1 MTIRSFQ
8 GVSPA
13 VPTSAYVDEQAV
25 VIGRVTLGEQT
36 NIWPC
41 AVVRGDVNDIS
52 IGDRTNIQDGAVL
65 HVAHEGEHGKGYALV
80 IGKDVTV
87 GHNATVHACII
98 EDEVLI
104 GMNATILDGAVVPK
118 HCIVGANALVPPGK
132 RLQSGWMYM
141 GIPAKPVRELTE
153 QEIAFFKYSA
163 HHYVKLMQAYQADAK
178 AE

>member
-8 GVSPA
+8 GVSPT
-13 VPTSAYVDEQAV
+13 VPASAHVDEQAV

-41 AVVRGDVNDIS
+41 AVVRGDVNDIR

-80 IGKDVTV
+80 IGRDVTV
-87 GHNATVHACII
+87 GHNATVHACTI

-104 GMNATILDGAVVPK
+104 GMNATILDGALVPK

-132 RLQSGWMYM
+132 QLQSGWMYM

-153 QEIAFFKYSA
+153 QEIAFFRYSA
-163 HHYVKLMQAYQADAK
+163 QHYVKLMQAYQA
-178 AE
+178 EESGT

>member
-8 GVSPA
+8 GVSPT
-13 VPTSAYVDEQAV
+13 VPASTYVDEQAV

-41 AVVRGDVNDIS
+41 AVVRGDVNDIR

-80 IGKDVTV
+80 IGRDVTV
-87 GHNATVHACII
+87 GHNATVHACTI

-104 GMNATILDGAVVPK
+104 GMNATILDGALVPK

-132 RLQSGWMYM
+132 QLQSGWMYM

-153 QEIAFFKYSA
+153 QEIAFFRYSA
-163 HHYVKLMQAYQADAK
+163 QHYVKLMQAYQA
-178 AE
+178 EESGT

>member
-1 MTIRSFQ
+1 MSIRSFQ
-8 GVSPA
+8 GVSP
-13 VPTSAYVDEQAV
+13 TISESAYVDEQAV
-25 VIGRVTLGEQT
+25 VIGRVTLGKQT

-41 AVVRGDVNDIS
+41 AVLRGDVNDIS
-52 IGDRTNIQDGAVL
+52 VGARTNIQDGAVL

-87 GHNATVHACII
+87 GHNATVHACTIG
-98 EDEVLI
+98 DEVLI

-132 RLQSGWMYM
+132 QLQSGWMYM

-163 HHYVKLMQAYQADAK
+163 QHYVKLMQAYQQDQAS
-178 AE
+178 

>member
-1 MTIRSFQ
+1 MSIRSFQ
-8 GVSPA
+8 GVSP
-13 VPTSAYVDEQAV
+13 TISESAYVDEQAV

-41 AVVRGDVNDIS
+41 AVLRGDVNDIS
-52 IGDRTNIQDGAVL
+52 VGARTNIQDGAVL

-87 GHNATVHACII
+87 GHNATVHACTIG
-98 EDEVLI
+98 DEVLI

-132 RLQSGWMYM
+132 QLQSGWMYM

-163 HHYVKLMQAYQADAK
+163 QHYVKLMQAYQQDQAS
-178 AE
+178 